1 MLKKYA
7 LVAAA
12 GIMLGALAGCG
23 SSATTSQTTSVTPS
37 SAGPTPVTLKVWQP
51 QMEQTIL
58 QAMTEDF
65 DELHPEW
72 DITWDLG
79 VVEEPDLKGTLTLDV
94 EAGADVFAF
103 PDDQLTD
110 LVAAGALS
118 EVQQYKVVVTNRN
131 VAWSVAAATRSDK
144 LYAYPETAD
153 NGFFLYYNSS
163 VLTETD
169 VATMD
174 ALLTKA
180 ETLNKSIL
188 FDPAGGWQSAS
199 WFLNTGTITYDGTTQ
214 TCDWNN
220 AAGLSSAQGMWNAYG
235 TGRILSSGNHAQL
248 YADGDIIASVSG
260 TWEATNI
267 STALGANYAA
277 TKLPTFTNGND
288 VQQQLGSFTGAKLV
302 GVNAYTDFPAAAHA
316 FAEFITNEA
325 NQLERALV
333 RGLGPSNTAAGAAAE
348 LESNVALAAL
358 AAQAPYGVLQ
368 STAVGGTYWTPGGAL
383 ANAIIAN
390 DLGDYATLQA
400 MLDAAVAQIVATAS

>member
-23 SSATTSQTTSVTPS
+23 SSAITSETTSTPTST
-37 SAGPTPVTLKVWQP
+37 GPTPVTLKVWQP

-58 QAMTEDF
+58 QGMADDF
-65 DELHPEW
+65 DALHPEW

-118 EVQQYKVVVTNRN
+118 EVQQYKTIVTDRN
-131 VAWSVAAATRSDK
+131 VGWTVAAATRNDK

-153 NGFFLYYNSS
+153 NGIFLYYNSELLTATD
-163 VLTETD
+163 VLTL
-169 VATMD
+169 D
-174 ALLTKA
+174 AMIAKA
-180 ETLNKSIL
+180 ETLGKSIL
-188 FDPAGGWQSAS
+188 IDPMGGWASAG
-199 WFLNTGTITYDGTTQ
+199 WFLGAGTLTYDGTTQ
-214 TCDWNN
+214 TCDFNN

-235 TGRILSSGNHAQL
+235 TGRLLSSGNHAQL
-248 YADGDIIASVSG
+248 YADGDIIASVTG

-288 VQQQLGSFTGAKLV
+288 VQQQLGSLTGAKLV
-302 GVNAYTDFPAAAHA
+302 GVNAYTEFPAAAHA

-333 RGLGPSNTAAGAAAE
+333 RGLGPSNIAAGAAEE